1 MKMSLISSIN
11 KRNKCRLEDADY
23 NTRQEKANNK
33 NNEVNVHSAQTS
45 IADTESE
52 QIMIVSR
59 TTMNHFT

>member
-1 MKMSLISSIN
+1 MSLISSIN

-33 NNEVNVHSAQTS
+33 HNEVNAHSALTS

-52 QIMIVSR
+52 QIMIASR
-59 TTMNHFT
+59 TITNHFT